1 MSRTTGWGWPLVMV
15 FVLSALSGCGGSS
28 PDAAGDDEETP
39 EEPAVPVEV
48 AVAEIGT
55 ISAAW
60 RGSAT
65 LEAEAESDVVARV
78 GGIVETLMVE
88 EGDPVRAG
96 DALAKLDT
104 DQRALELRQAKAELE
119 RLRADHDRNKAI
131 FRENLISREVFDR
144 TRFELES
151 AQASYALAQLAL
163 EHSTIR
169 SPIDGIV
176 SERYVKIGNLVAA
189 NSPAFHVTQFD
200 PLLAVFHVPE
210 REIHKLARK
219 QTAMLSFDAWPDEEF
234 RGQID
239 RISPVVNPDTGT
251 VKVTVHMQPA
261 GRRLQ
266 PGMFGRVR
274 ILYDSRDNAVL
285 VPADAVVTEDA
296 RDAVFVIVDGQAQRR
311 DVTVGFAE
319 GDKVQI
325 ESGLEAGATVVVTG
339 QAALRDES
347 RVEIVGQPTEDE
359 PEPEPDAAASQG
371 GLD

>member
-28 PDAAGDDEETP
+28 PDAARDDEETP

-151 AQASYALAQLAL
+151 AQASYALAQL
-163 EHSTIR
+163 
-169 SPIDGIV
+169 DG
-176 SERYVKIGNLVAA
+176 
-189 NSPAFHVTQFD
+189 
-200 PLLAVFHVPE
+200 LLARLNRHRLLLLLMPCLP
-210 REIHKLARK
+210 LADGGH
-219 QTAMLSFDAWPDEEF
+219 TLDAP
-234 RGQID
+234 
-239 RISPVVNPDTGT
+239 
-251 VKVTVHMQPA
+251 
-261 GRRLQ
+261 
-266 PGMFGRVR
+266 
-274 ILYDSRDNAVL
+274 
-285 VPADAVVTEDA
+285 
-296 RDAVFVIVDGQAQRR
+296 
-311 DVTVGFAE
+311 
-319 GDKVQI
+319 
-325 ESGLEAGATVVVTG
+325 
-339 QAALRDES
+339 
-347 RVEIVGQPTEDE
+347 
-359 PEPEPDAAASQG
+359 ASQ
-371 GLD
+371 DRREWV

>member
-1 MSRTTGWGWPLVMV
+1 MSRLTGWPVVVV
-15 FVLSALSGCGGSS
+15 FTLSLLGACGAPAPEDGHDGE
-28 PDAAGDDEETP
+28 DAP

-48 AVAEIGT
+48 ATAELGT

-78 GGIVETLMVE
+78 GGIVETLLVE
-88 EGDPVRAG
+88 EGDAVEAG
-96 DALAKLDT
+96 DALARLDT

-119 RLRADHDRNKAI
+119 RLRADHERNKAI

-151 AQASYALAQLAL
+151 ARAAYDLAQLAL

-169 SPIDGIV
+169 SPIDGLV
-176 SERYVKIGNLVAA
+176 SARYVKVGNLVAA

-210 REIHKLARK
+210 REIHQLAAG

-234 RGQID
+234 AGEID
-239 RISPVVNPDTGT
+239 RISPVVNPETGT
-251 VKVTVHMQPA
+251 VKVTVQMQPA
-261 GRRLQ
+261 GQRLQ

-285 VPADAVVTEDA
+285 VPADAVITEDA
-296 RDAVFVIVDGQAQRR
+296 RDAVFVVVDGQAVRR
-311 DVTVGFAE
+311 DVVVGFEEA
-319 GDKVQI
+319 GRVQI
-325 ESGLEAGATVVVTG
+325 ESGVSAGDTVVVTG
-339 QAALRDES
+339 QAALRDDTP
-347 RVEIVGQPTEDE
+347 VEIVGQPDEDDE
-359 PEPEPDAAASQG
+359 QMSTTDDGQG
-371 GLD
+371 